1 MCIYACTKWI
11 AIPSE
16 ACRLQKTAPTATW
29 SSRVIVNH
37 QSKLNRRST
46 SVHISTSNWINYIKL
61 SSFTKKLGYLMLF
74 GDTYT
79 SIIFNLFTMTDMTV
93 GTAEF
98 HPSPGTRDLR
108 GGTEAK
114 GPCWWWT
121 SFQLTSEQLPGDPGV
136 RLIIGKPMGVGAP
149 QISGHLHV
157 VKKYQ
162 EISRI

>member
-1 MCIYACTKWI
+1 
-11 AIPSE
+11 
-16 ACRLQKTAPTATW
+16 LD
-29 SSRVIVNH
+29 
-37 QSKLNRRST
+37 
-46 SVHISTSNWINYIKL
+46 KL

-98 HPSPGTRDLR
+98 HPQPDLR

-121 SFQLTSEQLPGDPGV
+121 SFQLTSEQLPGV
-136 RLIIGKPMGVGAP
+136 RLVIGKPMGLGAP
-149 QISGHLHV
+149 HISGHLHV

-162 EISRI
+162 AYRIYIYSIKNREIL